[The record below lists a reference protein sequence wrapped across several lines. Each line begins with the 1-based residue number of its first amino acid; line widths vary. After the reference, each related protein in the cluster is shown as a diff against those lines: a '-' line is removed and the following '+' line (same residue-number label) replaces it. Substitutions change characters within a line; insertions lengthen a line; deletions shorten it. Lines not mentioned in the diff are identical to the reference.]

1 MKVRLTLL
9 LIGLLLLGFQF
20 FVFSF
25 SVTTQFIFFLTGIL
39 LLGVPH
45 GAADLLVATQ
55 HATDE
60 KKSFSTFYFLV
71 NYLARLL
78 VFGAILWFFPL
89 IGNFMFIFFAAYH
102 FGETDLYKF
111 DTKTFVGKIF
121 VISYGMLILSVIL
134 INHFE
139 EVKPIF
145 QMFKAGET
153 HINLINWI
161 DTHRQLIMI
170 SCLAFFLFCTVIYFS
185 KKSNAFNQDFLIQ
198 LIPILFI
205 LYKLPMVLGFTFY
218 FIVWHSIISLNN
230 IVNYLRK
237 DGMFSF
243 VHIAKQ
249 IGFYSVLA
257 IVGIV
262 LFGFTGLMWINNNAT
277 MGYVFLG
284 LAVLTAPHM
293 QVMHEMYCS
302 IRASSILKQK

>member
-9 LIGLLLLGFQF
+9 SIGLLLLGCQY

-55 HATDE
+55 HASDE
-60 KKSFSTFYFLV
+60 KKSFSSFKFLA
-71 NYLARLL
+71 NYLSRL
-78 VFGAILWFFPL
+78 VIFGGVLWFFPL
-89 IGNFMFIFFAAYH
+89 IGNFVFILFAAYH

-111 DTKTFVGKIF
+111 DTKTFVGKMF
-121 VISYGMLILSVIL
+121 VISYGLLILSVIL

-145 QMFKAGET
+145 NMFEAGAT
-153 HINLINWI
+153 HTNLINWI
-161 DTHRQLIMI
+161 DTHRLSIII
-170 SCLAFFLFCTVIYFS
+170 SCGIIFLITTTIYFLQKNNS
-185 KKSNAFNQDFLIQ
+185 FNQDFLLQ

-237 DGMFSF
+237 DGLFSF
-243 VHIAKQ
+243 GHIAKQ
-249 IGFYSVLA
+249 IGFYSLLA
-257 IVGIV
+257 IGGIG
-262 LFGFTGLMWINNNAT
+262 LFGLTGLMWINNNAT

-302 IRASSILKQK
+302 IRASNILKQK